1 LKRKGSAS
9 GINAASEME
18 QEIFTGAR
26 RVRAR
31 AVAVGERID
40 TRSLER
46 GRALDLSP
54 LVVAAG
60 ERGAAVIF
68 RYGAV
73 VFFDLKPVEQAWFLE
88 TLAPFVQ
95 GAFADAE
102 SEEVELVIDTDQEGH
117 AAADG
122 TLALRDMTLAR
133 LEIVAQ
139 ILGKSVVMAQ
149 YELLVKEVF
158 EQVEPLAEALQKG
171 RGDGVRGPALLR
183 QIGSVLL
190 TQARTVGRIEIAE
203 KPEVTWDEPELE
215 RLYARLSEE
224 YELRERDVALG
235 RKLEVIS
242 KTAETLLDL
251 LNNRRSLRVEW
262 YIVILIL
269 FEIVLTLYDL
279 FGHA

>member
-1 LKRKGSAS
+1 MAP
-9 GINAASEME
+9 
-18 QEIFTGAR
+18 EIFTGER
-26 RVRAR
+26 RIRAR

-54 LVVAAG
+54 LTVPAG
-60 ERGAAVIF
+60 ERGAAVLF

-73 VFFDLKPVEQAWFLE
+73 VFFELRPIEEAGFLE

-95 GAFADAE
+95 GPFASPE
-102 SEEVELVIDTDQEGH
+102 SEEALLAVDPEQEGRV
-117 AAADG
+117 AADG
-122 TLALRDMTLAR
+122 SLAIRDTDLAR
-133 LEIVAQ
+133 LQIVAQ
-139 ILGKSVVMAQ
+139 ILGKSVLMAQ
-149 YELLVKEVF
+149 HELRVKEVF
-158 EQVEPLAEALQKG
+158 EQVEPLAEDLQKG
-171 RGDGVRGPALLR
+171 RGGRVRGQALLR
-183 QIGSVLL
+183 QIGGVLL

-203 KPEVTWDEPELE
+203 KPDATWERPELE
-215 RLYARLSEE
+215 RLYARLGEE
-224 YELRERDVALG
+224 YELRDRDAALG

-242 KTAETLLDL
+242 NTAETLLDL

-269 FEIVLTLYDL
+269 VEIALTLYQM

>member
-1 LKRKGSAS
+1 MAPEL
-9 GINAASEME
+9 
-18 QEIFTGAR
+18 FTGVR
-26 RVRAR
+26 RIRAR

-54 LVVAAG
+54 LSVRAG
-60 ERGAAVIF
+60 EHGAAVVF

-73 VFFDLKPVEQAWFLE
+73 VFFELAPVEEAWFLE
-88 TLAPFVQ
+88 TLKPFVQ
-95 GAFADAE
+95 GPFANPE
-102 SEEVELVIDTDQEGH
+102 SEEALLAIDPEQEGRV
-117 AAADG
+117 AADG
-122 TLALRDMTLAR
+122 SLAIRDTDLAR
-133 LEIVAQ
+133 LQIVAQ

-149 YELLVKEVF
+149 YELRVKEVF
-158 EQVEPLAEALQKG
+158 EQVEPLAEALQRG
-171 RGDGVRGPALLR
+171 RGGSVRGPALLH
-183 QIGSVLL
+183 QLGSVLL
-190 TQARTVGRIEIAE
+190 TQARTVGRVEIAE
-203 KPEVTWDEPELE
+203 KPEVTWERPELE
-215 RLYARLSEE
+215 RLYARLGEE

-242 KTAETLLDL
+242 NTAETLLDL

-269 FEIVLTLYDL
+269 FEIALTLYEM